1 MRTTGRRDT
10 PPELRIRSL
19 LHRKGYRFRVDVSPV
34 SATRSR
40 ADIVFRR
47 LKVAVYVDGCF
58 WHGCPSHGTWPKANA
73 DWWRSKIESNRIRDR
88 KTAAALLASGWS
100 VVRIW
105 EHEEPDDAL
114 RMIMAALQSS
124 SAHFDGGVI

>member
-34 SATRSR
+34 SDTRSR
-40 ADIVFRR
+40 ADILFRR

-58 WHGCPSHGTWPKANA
+58 WHGCPLHGTWPKANA
-73 DWWRSKIESNRIRDR
+73 NWWRNKIEANRRRDLEI
-88 KTAAALLASGWS
+88 TALLRASGWS
-100 VVRIW
+100 VVRVW
-105 EHEEPDDAL
+105 EHEELPAAMKTIVAEL
-114 RMIMAALQSS
+114 RLRST
-124 SAHFDGGVI
+124 